1 MYLPLISLSVSFF
14 VHYKTPQFMIFI
26 LYHKLRCLNSS
37 LSTVC
42 DAQKERLENEGV
54 VVDGD
59 KVDLKKY
66 LWK

>member
-1 MYLPLISLSVSFF
+1 MNREKEVKAYLEGKLAPMYVFGGI
-14 VHYKTPQFMIFI
+14 
-26 LYHKLRCLNSS
+26 
-37 LSTVC
+37 

-66 LWK
+66 LWR

>member
-1 MYLPLISLSVSFF
+1 MRLHANIDSVNIPCHRVVNREGKLAPMYVFGGI
-14 VHYKTPQFMIFI
+14 
-26 LYHKLRCLNSS
+26 
-37 LSTVC
+37 

-66 LWK
+66 LWR

>member
-1 MYLPLISLSVSFF
+1 MYVFGGI
-14 VHYKTPQFMIFI
+14 
-26 LYHKLRCLNSS
+26 
-37 LSTVC
+37 

-66 LWK
+66 LWR